1 MLQNES
7 LLEILALKPQPFP
20 WGHDRRF
27 NNYTDYFR
35 KAFGER
41 VQKVTIDAGFT
52 CPNRDGTKGTGGCTY
67 CNNDGF
73 NPSYCQP
80 FKTITHQITEGVEFH
95 ANRYRKANKFLAYF
109 QAYSNTYAP
118 LAVLKERYE
127 EALSFPGVIG
137 LVIGTRPDCIDN
149 EKLDYFQ
156 ELSEKQY
163 VIIEYGIESC
173 YNRTLQRINR
183 GHTFEDGVKALEET
197 AKRGIKTGAHFIL
210 GLPGESFEE
219 MISEIEI
226 INKLPLNN
234 IKFHQLQILKDTQMA
249 KEFEQNPSMFEFFEM
264 EEYIDFFVKILERL
278 NPAFVLER
286 FAAEV
291 PPRYL
296 EGPGWGLVRNF
307 MLLQMLEK
315 RLESLNTWQGKFL
328 V

>member
-1 MLQNES
+1 M
-7 LLEILALKPQPFP
+7 KPPLFP
-20 WGHDRRF
+20 WGHHRRF

-35 KAFGER
+35 KTFGER

-80 FKTITHQITEGVEFH
+80 FKTITHQIGEGIEFH

-109 QAYSNTYAP
+109 QAYSNTYAS
-118 LAVLKERYE
+118 LDVLKERYQ
-127 EALSFPGVIG
+127 EALNFPGVIG

-156 ELSEKQY
+156 SLSEKHY

-173 YNRTLQRINR
+173 YNKTLQRINR
-183 GHTFEDGVKALEET
+183 GHTFEDGVWALEET
-197 AKRGIKTGAHFIL
+197 AKRGIKTGAHFIF
-210 GLPGESFEE
+210 GLPGESREE
-219 MISEIEI
+219 MMAEVEI
-226 INKLPLNN
+226 INQLPLNN
-234 IKFHQLQILKDTQMA
+234 IKFHQLQILKNTQMA
-249 KEFEQNPSMFEFFEM
+249 LEFEQNPGAFEFFEM
-264 EEYIDFFVKILERL
+264 EEYIDFFIKILERL
-278 NPAFVLER
+278 NPSFVLER

-296 EGPGWGLVRNF
+296 AGPGWGLVRNF

-315 RLESLNTWQGKFL
+315 RLENLNTWQGKL
-328 V
+328 IS